1 MTPKQI
7 QPEIFKYLPPLNLQ
21 TGPWI
26 AGGAALTW
34 FQGNTVTSDIDIFF
48 QDEDQWEA
56 FRLAFIE
63 NYRYTQQ
70 VNSDFESLYLCD
82 KPISISSDF
91 GYSVVSETENALT
104 MQIKGTQIQLIK
116 KFSKSITDVF
126 DSFDFDVCK
135 FATDGE
141 SFHPFDRALDD
152 LSKKI
157 LHSEKFTP
165 SLLSRV
171 MKYTT
176 YGFIPDR
183 HTLEL
188 IKINSSQFDVYG
200 DPYGTI

>member
-34 FQGNTVTSDIDIFF
+34 FQGNPVTSDIDIFF
-48 QDEDQWEA
+48 QDEVQWEA
-56 FRLAFIE
+56 FRLALIE
-63 NYRYTQQ
+63 KCRGARQANDVYGSPPRIFLIG
-70 VNSDFESLYLCD
+70 VDL
-82 KPISISSDF
+82 K
-91 GYSVVSETENALT
+91 YSVICDTENALT
-104 MQIKGTQIQLIK
+104 IKLENTQIQLIK

-135 FATDGE
+135 FATDGD
-141 SFHPFDRALDD
+141 HYIHIDRALDD

-157 LHSEKFTP
+157 LHSEKFKP
-165 SLLSRV
+165 SLLSRI

-200 DPYGTI
+200 DPYDTI